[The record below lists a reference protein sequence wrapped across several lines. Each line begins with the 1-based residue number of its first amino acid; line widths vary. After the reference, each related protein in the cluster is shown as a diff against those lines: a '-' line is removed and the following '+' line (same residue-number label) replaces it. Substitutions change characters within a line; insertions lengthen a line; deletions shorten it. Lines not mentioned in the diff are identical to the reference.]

1 MTLQL
6 DVLRSVVDVDA
17 EDWDGLVAAAGAP
30 AFYHHA
36 FLSALEQLP
45 LHAVEDRAYVVGR
58 DPGDGTLRCGV
69 PTYLVRGVDPMRVL
83 ADHVPECADEPVL
96 LSHVWHCYDGSPP
109 VLGGDEHAW
118 GEIVATVERL
128 SREVG
133 AARFCFANV
142 EDDSEAARGLT
153 IAGIRCVE
161 IDRRFVLDLAPVA
174 DYEAYLASIS
184 KGARSNLR
192 RYQRI
197 ADDAGVELRTLAP
210 EEADLD
216 AFVQLARGNAAKYGN
231 AAYYDEQRF
240 PRFVRL
246 LGETARVIELRHEGR
261 LIAGGIVLIDAA
273 HVHWWSVG
281 YADHAVERLSPA
293 YLVFAEIVRIALAH
307 DVRWVECG
315 RRNEAFKRRHGLTPR
330 PLSAF
335 VSPALN

>member
-6 DVLRSVVDVDA
+6 DVVRSVADVGAD
-17 EDWDGLVAAAGAP
+17 DWDGLVGAAGAS
-30 AFYHHA
+30 AFYQHA

-58 DPGDGTLRCGV
+58 AADGTLQCAI

-83 ADHVPECADEPVL
+83 ADHVPECAAEPVL
-96 LSHVWHCYDGSPP
+96 LSHVWHCYDGRPP
-109 VLGGDEHAW
+109 VLGGDERAW
-118 GEIVATVERL
+118 SEIVAAVERV

-142 EDDSEAARGLT
+142 ERGSDAARGLAV
-153 IAGIRCVE
+153 AGIRRVE

-174 DYEAYLASIS
+174 DYEAYLASLS

-197 ADDAGVELRTLAP
+197 ADEAGVELRTLAP

-216 AFVQLARGNAAKYGN
+216 AFVQLARGNAEKYDN
-231 AAYYDEQRF
+231 AAYYDEERF

-246 LGETARVIELRHEGR
+246 LGETARVIELRREGR
-261 LIAGGIVLIDAA
+261 LIAGGVMLIDAA
-273 HVHWWSVG
+273 HVHFWSVG
-281 YADHAVERLSPA
+281 YAEGAVERLSPA
-293 YLVFAEIVRIALAH
+293 YLVFAEIVRAGLAH